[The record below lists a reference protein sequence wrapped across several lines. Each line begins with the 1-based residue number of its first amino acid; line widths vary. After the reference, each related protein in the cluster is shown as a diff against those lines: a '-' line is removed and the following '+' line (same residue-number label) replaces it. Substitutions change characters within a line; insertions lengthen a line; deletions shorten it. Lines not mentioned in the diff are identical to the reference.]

1 MSGSS
6 SHKQTASTAETLPR
20 MDQLTLHTGVSK
32 MRTPYFSR
40 ADVCLYLQRVL
51 HDYNVKRNNIEL
63 WAMEKNPLLR
73 EILRCHIV
81 QFLAAQLVFFDET
94 LSVKEIADPMER
106 RTARQ

>member
-40 ADVCLYLQRVL
+40 VNSSNSILQTSFIMSMKKTSIFYPISYLSEGAAFIYEQ
-51 HDYNVKRNNIEL
+51 IG
-63 WAMEKNPLLR
+63 
-73 EILRCHIV
+73 RC
-81 QFLAAQLVFFDET
+81 
-94 LSVKEIADPMER
+94 LSVSAKSSSR
-106 RTARQ
+106 L